1 MVFEQLVGQI
11 SMTISLSSFYRDQR
25 LPTLHISSDRQ
36 RNRTYSHVYPLHTLL
51 SPLKRDG
58 LILAELGAEDLNH
71 TQVVTDPLNA
81 NVLFH
86 TAMTLAFG
94 IL

>member
-1 MVFEQLVGQI
+1 MVFKQLVGQI
-11 SMTISLSSFYRDQR
+11 SMDISLSSFYRDQR
-25 LPTLHISSDRQ
+25 LPTYSDRQ
-36 RNRTYSHVYPLHTLL
+36 RSRTYSHVYPLYALL
-51 SPLKRDG
+51 SPLKSDG

-71 TQVVTDPLNA
+71 KQVVTDRLNV

-86 TAMTLAFG
+86 AAITLAFG